1 MKIKRS
7 KRYRAN
13 QEKREPQKRYSY
25 KEAIDK
31 LLEMAP
37 AKYDETVDAAF
48 RLGIDPKQS
57 DQQVRGAVV
66 LPNGTGK
73 KIKIL
78 VFAKGEKEQEARD
91 SGADYVG
98 TNDLVE
104 KIEKGW
110 LD

>member
-1 MKIKRS
+1 MKIRRS
-7 KRYRAN
+7 KKYRAN
-13 QEKREPQKRYSY
+13 QEKRELLKRHSY
-25 KEAIDK
+25 REAIEK
-31 LLEMAP
+31 ILEMMP

-78 VFAKGEKEQEARD
+78 ISF
-91 SGADYVG
+91 
-98 TNDLVE
+98 
-104 KIEKGW
+104 
-110 LD
+110 